1 MLSLMKH
8 LQGGMI
14 EMKFDL
20 KKKLMSAALA
30 GTLAIG
36 AGMGAS
42 SAYAAQADRESIA
55 QVALLQSLAQGYSW
69 SFP

>member
-1 MLSLMKH
+1 
-8 LQGGMI
+8 
-14 EMKFDL
+14 MKFDL

-42 SAYAAQADRESIA
+42 SAS
-55 QVALLQSLAQGYSW
+55 
-69 SFP
+69 